1 MIFEGIC
8 TSITTDKFILR
19 KAGKIFFRN
28 SSVSI
33 LKCFICE
40 ESAKLRALPIINT
53 SLTNY

>member
-1 MIFEGIC
+1 MIFEGIY

-40 ESAKLRALPIINT
+40 ESAKLRALAPAR
-53 SLTNY
+53 LTHN